1 MPRLAVI
8 VKGYNPGTVLPEVAS
23 ARLPVP
29 SVVVEPD
36 IEPGVKVVVVPPG
49 VEPVYARLIGE
60 LHEPGLPLKLKSSE

>member
-1 MPRLAVI
+1 
-8 VKGYNPGTVLPEVAS
+8 VLPEVAS